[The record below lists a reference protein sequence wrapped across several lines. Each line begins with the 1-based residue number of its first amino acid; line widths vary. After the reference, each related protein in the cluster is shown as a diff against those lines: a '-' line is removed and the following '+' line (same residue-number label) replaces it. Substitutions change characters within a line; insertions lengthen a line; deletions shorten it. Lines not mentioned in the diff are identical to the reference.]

1 MHIIDIYRSNQ
12 YRRLASCEQGC
23 PSKSAIRENQH
34 RYWAAARY
42 EDSLAPTQL
51 PVRQDSFWFT
61 KYFLG
66 KSAVWAC
73 FNFLHDCEGHM
84 WCS

>member
-42 EDSLAPTQL
+42 EDSLARNLLYQWKCPAV
-51 PVRQDSFWFT
+51 PVVVHPN
-61 KYFLG
+61 
-66 KSAVWAC
+66 KSVVEVGWV
-73 FNFLHDCEGHM
+73 LQVGV
-84 WCS
+84 